1 MSQWSSFKQ
10 EQVRFN
16 NWRNFLNENVSDLD
30 TDADIY
36 RAAGITSSAMEDSLV
51 NFLKNVKELTRVQ
64 KQQLIN
70 LFFKYAKEEEVL
82 LEQLGGSG
90 APNRTFSGEATAA
103 VQDLLNSFGLEKDA
117 LRKVTRI
124 LNQWANTN
132 QVKLTPP
139 TTSPAPPPEA
149 KTPEEKEPAEEPTI
163 VKKVATAVSD
173 TAEKARDL
181 ANTEAAQALE
191 GALDAV
197 SFVPGANVPASLAS
211 AGLNVAQGDYDEALL
226 SFAALIPAGKVA
238 AKAGKYGPVVLK
250 VAKSLKAADKARA
263 ARNVR
268 ATIENALKKS
278 GSEATVNDV
287 VGATKKLVDLAEMAD
302 DIPGLEWVGTLT
314 QEYINPLRSAIE
326 DVDGKESAPDK
337 KKKKEK
343 VEVTPETQAVVI
355 VDPEEPEVYLSKPG
369 NQQEVERIASEP
381 VVDKEEL
388 SQSAFEYTPS
398 KQADEEEQRKINKK
412 IEQTLEPKNVSITS
426 DDSAVTAIRKALGD
440 EKVAEDKIKDLIGA
454 YLDASESDRQD
465 RNKTKDMITRFLGGV
480 DIDPVRSVLQS
491 LDIKPQEENP
501 VSELAAMLANIKA
514 GLAGI
519 DAEPDDDDTEDEKRS
534 PLDEPALQGTK
545 TVKEYI
551 TESHEDKF
559 KKLLKAFT
567 K

>member
-1 MSQWSSFKQ
+1 M
-10 EQVRFN
+10 
-16 NWRNFLNENVSDLD
+16 
-30 TDADIY
+30 
-36 RAAGITSSAMEDSLV
+36 AA
-51 NFLKNVKELTRVQ
+51 
-64 KQQLIN
+64 
-70 LFFKYAKEEEVL
+70 
-82 LEQLGGSG
+82 
-90 APNRTFSGEATAA
+90 
-103 VQDLLNSFGLEKDA
+103 
-117 LRKVTRI
+117 
-124 LNQWANTN
+124 
-132 QVKLTPP
+132 
-139 TTSPAPPPEA
+139 
-149 KTPEEKEPAEEPTI
+149 
-163 VKKVATAVSD
+163 
-173 TAEKARDL
+173 
-181 ANTEAAQALE
+181 
-191 GALDAV
+191 
-197 SFVPGANVPASLAS
+197 
-211 AGLNVAQGDYDEALL
+211 
-226 SFAALIPAGKVA
+226 
-238 AKAGKYGPVVLK
+238 
-250 VAKSLKAADKARA
+250 
-263 ARNVR
+263 
-268 ATIENALKKS
+268 
-278 GSEATVNDV
+278 
-287 VGATKKLVDLAEMAD
+287 

>member
-10 EQVRFN
+10 EQVQFN
-16 NWRNFLNENVSDLD
+16 NWRSFLNENVSASD
-30 TDADIY
+30 TDPDVY
-36 RAAGITSSAMEDSLV
+36 RAAGITSGAMEDSLV
-51 NFLKNVKELTRVQ
+51 NFLKNVKELTNVQ
-64 KQQLIN
+64 KQQLID
-70 LFFKYAKEEEVL
+70 LFFKYAEEEEVL

-132 QVKLTPP
+132 QVKLAPP
-139 TTSPAPPPEA
+139 APLPAPPPEA

-163 VKKVATAVSD
+163 AKKVATAVSD

-191 GALDAV
+191 GALDAA
-197 SFVPGANVPASLAS
+197 SFLPGANVPVALAG

-226 SFAALIPAGKVA
+226 SLAALIPAGKVA

-250 VAKSLKAADKARA
+250 VAKSLKVADKARA

-287 VGATKKLVDLAEMAD
+287 VGATKKLVDLADMAA
-302 DIPGLEWVGTLT
+302 DIPGLEWMGKLT

-326 DVDGKESAPDK
+326 DVNGKESAPDK

-355 VDPEEPEVYLSKPG
+355 IDPKEPEVHLSKPG
-369 NQQEVERIASEP
+369 KEQEVKRIASKP
-381 VVDKEEL
+381 VVNKRKL
-388 SQSAFEYTPS
+388 SQSAVEYTPS
-398 KQADEEEQRKINKK
+398 KKKDAEAQAKINKK
-412 IEQTLEPKNVSITS
+412 IAQAVKKDNVSITTDKS
-426 DDSAVTAIRKALGD
+426 ALKSIRAAVGDAEIDD
-440 EKVAEDKIKDLIGA
+440 EKIKDLIGA
-454 YLDASESDRQD
+454 YLSSSESDRQD

-480 DIDPVRSVLQS
+480 DVDPVRSVLQS

-501 VSELAAMLANIKA
+501 VSGLAAMLANMKA
-514 GLAGI
+514 GRTSLDDEPDGD
-519 DAEPDDDDTEDEKRS
+519 DAEEEKEVSPMDES
-534 PLDEPALQGTK
+534 K
-545 TVKEYI
+545 TVNDYI